1 MQVRL
6 QKVSSIRKKRLGKQ
20 ELSCGG
26 GRKEISLPHTAR
38 PNVTKDKRFQL
49 NAYFLN
55 LNLKLFIDLPED
67 INFKIKANLRKLR
80 VVKISS
86 STRMAVAV
94 YSCVVNCDVNIV
106 THTANETAG
115 NVC

>member
-6 QKVSSIRKKRLGKQ
+6 QKVSSILKKRLGKQ

-55 LNLKLFIDLPED
+55 LNLKLFIDFPED

-86 STRMAVAV
+86 STV